1 MQITRDIITDLL
13 PLFYSKECS
22 NDTKLLVEE
31 YLRAN
36 PDFEQ
41 QVKPPLHDQ
50 LPGSVPD
57 RLDEKNEMKALAKT
71 KRFLRFRSSLMALA
85 IFFSIAPF
93 SFFQIQG
100 ETHWLFAESPT
111 DAIIYGSIGIC
122 FWAAYFFTKRKT
134 ADL

>member
-36 PDFEQ
+36 PDFER
-41 QVKPPLHDQ
+41 QVKPPSHDH
-50 LPGSVPD
+50 LPSSVPD

-71 KRFLRFRSSLMALA
+71 KRFLRLRSSLMALA

-93 SFFQIQG
+93 SFFHTEG
-100 ETHWLFAESPT
+100 ETHWLLTESPSA
-111 DAIIYGSIGIC
+111 AIIYGTIGIG
-122 FWAAYFFTKRKT
+122 FWVAYFITRKKT